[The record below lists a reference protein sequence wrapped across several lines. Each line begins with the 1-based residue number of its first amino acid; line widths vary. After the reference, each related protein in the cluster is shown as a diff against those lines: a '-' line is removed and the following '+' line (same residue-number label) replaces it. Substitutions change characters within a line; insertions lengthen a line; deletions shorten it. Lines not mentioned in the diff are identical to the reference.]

1 MLNRVFTG
9 IFLASFFLFFLV
21 YGTGLIIASL
31 FSLISIYAYYEW
43 LTICKTTTNNIIIH
57 LSIALILMVLFILY
71 YTHPLIV
78 MLVYISI
85 FSWLFILFD
94 LLFNLNIHRKTLKVN
109 SQVIG
114 LIFILI
120 TWALFISLGHSVN
133 SDILSNEYLLFSN
146 NEPFQ
151 ISIYYLFLI
160 ALVSLTDISGFVV
173 GKMIGDK
180 KLSPIISPNKT
191 IEGFVAS
198 TLIPVFIFYIFFSYV
213 QTMIIMPEDLLFMFI
228 CCIFCTVG
236 DLFVSSFKRMHKV
249 KDSGNLLP
257 GHGGIL
263 DRLDS
268 YLPTIAII
276 HIWLFI

>member
-1 MLNRVFTG
+1 MCSNAQHS
-9 IFLASFFLFFLV
+9 ISF
-21 YGTGLIIASL
+21 Y
-31 FSLISIYAYYEW
+31 
-43 LTICKTTTNNIIIH
+43 N
-57 LSIALILMVLFILY
+57 
-71 YTHPLIV
+71 
-78 MLVYISI
+78 
-85 FSWLFILFD
+85 
-94 LLFNLNIHRKTLKVN
+94 
-109 SQVIG
+109 
-114 LIFILI
+114 
-120 TWALFISLGHSVN
+120 
-133 SDILSNEYLLFSN
+133 YLLFSN

-213 QTMIIMPEDLLFMFI
+213 QTMIIMPEDLLYMFI